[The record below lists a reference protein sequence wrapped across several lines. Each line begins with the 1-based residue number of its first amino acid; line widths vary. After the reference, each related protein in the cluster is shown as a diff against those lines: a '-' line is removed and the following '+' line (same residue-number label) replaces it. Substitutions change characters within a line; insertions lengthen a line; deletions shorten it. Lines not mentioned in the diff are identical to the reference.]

1 MADKFAWFDEARFGM
16 FIHWGAYSC
25 GARYTWLKSH
35 ERLTTEEYN
44 KYTDHFDPDLVEQ
57 WNGELPTYVGG
68 EGTLPILDLTG
79 KNDTEAPLTNE

>member
-1 MADKFAWFDEARFGM
+1 MDIKEAEANEK
-16 FIHWGAYSC
+16 IAAS
-25 GARYTWLKSH
+25 LS
-35 ERLTTEEYN
+35 
-44 KYTDHFDPDLVEQ
+44 DDLIDYKMVEQ